1 MNYRVYLLEANGTS
15 VLGESFSTEFDNEAL
30 WIASVIYN
38 ACSDVFPACE
48 VWRGSTMMAKLP
60 LASQPPAPAPLL
72 SPEVCQK
79 TAIELAERL
88 QRSFACV
95 RESRRLMDA
104 LTDLKAR
111 H

>member
-1 MNYRVYLLEANGTS
+1 MATS

>member
-1 MNYRVYLLEANGTS
+1 MNYRVYLLEANGHIRA
-15 VLGESFSTEFDNEAL
+15 GESFSTEFDSEAI
-30 WIASVIYN
+30 WIASVVYD

-48 VWRGSTMMAKLP
+48 VWRGSTMMAKLAPASP
-60 LASQPPAPAPLL
+60 LPTQAPLL

-79 TAIELAERL
+79 TVIELAERL

-95 RESRRLMDA
+95 RESRRLMHV
-104 LTDLKAR
+104 LNDLKGR